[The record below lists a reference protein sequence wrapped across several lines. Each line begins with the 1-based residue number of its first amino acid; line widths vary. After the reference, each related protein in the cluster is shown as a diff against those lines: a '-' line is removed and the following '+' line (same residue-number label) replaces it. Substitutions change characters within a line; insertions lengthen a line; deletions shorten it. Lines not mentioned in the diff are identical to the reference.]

1 MANPGK
7 EYNLPCKL
15 FFEYAMGG
23 ESILAFIEKLR
34 LGRREYQINAYPI
47 IVDNE
52 DSYEQFLF
60 EQSCGGEGDY

>member
-34 LGRREYQINAYPI
+34 LGRREYQINAHPI